1 MGTSTP
7 RQPSLDILYQR
18 YLNHEESASFI
29 AAVAAGYTIGTLERL
44 AEFGQRTS
52 RRAATMALGFLGD
65 YRSNDV
71 MGRRLS
77 DEDRGVRMLAENSI
91 RELWYRDGSTSQ
103 RQMLQVIIRM
113 NNSEQSAVAAT
124 RLASELIDE
133 APFFAEAWNQRAIAH
148 FQRGRFDDSAND
160 CLQTLELNPYQF
172 ASAVGMG
179 QCYLE
184 MNEPQPALECFRRAL
199 KLNPCLEDVRA
210 QVTYLERALEGR

>member
-1 MGTSTP
+1 MGTPTP
-7 RQPSLDILYQR
+7 RHPSLDTLYQR
-18 YLNHEESASFI
+18 YLNHEDSAAFI
-29 AAVAAGYTIGTLERL
+29 AVVARGYTIGTLERL

-52 RRAATMALGFLGD
+52 RRAATMALGLLGD

-91 RELWYRDGSTSQ
+91 RELWYRDGNESQ
-103 RQMLQVIIRM
+103 RQALQVAIRL
-113 NNSEQSAVAAT
+113 NNAEQSALAT
-124 RLASELIDE
+124 RVTSELIDE
-133 APFFAEAWNQRAIAH
+133 APFFAEVWNQRAIAH
-148 FQRGRFDDSAND
+148 FQRGRYDDSAND
-160 CLQTLELNPYQF
+160 CFQTLELNPYQF

-184 MNEPQPALECFRRAL
+184 MHEPQPALDCFRRAL
-199 KLNPCLEDVRA
+199 KLNPGLEDVRA

>member
-1 MGTSTP
+1 
-7 RQPSLDILYQR
+7 LYQR

-29 AAVAAGYTIGTLERL
+29 SAVAASYTIGTLERL

-91 RELWYRDGSTSQ
+91 RELWYRDGNTTQ
-103 RQMLQVIIRM
+103 RRTLQVIIRL
-113 NNSEQSAVAAT
+113 NNTEQSAAAAT

-160 CLQTLELNPYQF
+160 CCQTLELNPYQF
-172 ASAVGMG
+172 AAAVGMG

-184 MNEPQPALECFRRAL
+184 MNEPQPALDCFRRAL

>member
-1 MGTSTP
+1 VGASTL
-7 RQPSLDILYQR
+7 RQPGLDTLYQR
-18 YLNHEESASFI
+18 YLNHEESATFI
-29 AAVAAGYTIGTLERL
+29 TAVAARYTIGTLERL

-91 RELWYRDGSTSQ
+91 RELWYRDGNATQ
-103 RQMLQVIIRM
+103 RQTLQVIIRL
-113 NNSEQSAVAAT
+113 NNAERSAAVAT
-124 RLASELIDE
+124 RLATELIEE
-133 APFFAEAWNQRAIAH
+133 APYFAEAWNQRAIAH
-148 FQRGRFDDSAND
+148 FQRGQFDDSAND

-184 MNEPQPALECFRRAL
+184 MNEPQPALDCFRRAL
-199 KLNPCLEDVRA
+199 NLNPCLEDVRA

>member
-1 MGTSTP
+1 MGTPTP
-7 RQPSLDILYQR
+7 RHPGLDTLYQR
-18 YLNHEESASFI
+18 YLNHEDSAAFI
-29 AAVAAGYTIGTLERL
+29 AAVARGYTIGTLERL

-52 RRAATMALGFLGD
+52 RRAATMALGLLGD

-91 RELWYRDGSTSQ
+91 RELWYRDGNETQ
-103 RQMLQVIIRM
+103 RQALQVAIRL
-113 NNSEQSAVAAT
+113 NNAEQSALAT
-124 RLASELIDE
+124 RVTSELIDE

-148 FQRGRFDDSAND
+148 FQRGRYDDSAND
-160 CLQTLELNPYQF
+160 CFQTLELNPYQF

-184 MNEPQPALECFRRAL
+184 MNEPQPALDCFRRAL
-199 KLNPCLEDVRA
+199 KLNPGLEDVRA

>member
-1 MGTSTP
+1 MGAPTP
-7 RQPSLDILYQR
+7 RQPSLDSLYQR
-18 YLNHEESASFI
+18 YLNHEDSATFI
-29 AAVAAGYTIGTLERL
+29 SAVASTYTIGTIERL
-44 AEFGQRTS
+44 AEFGQFTS

-77 DEDRGVRMLAENSI
+77 DKDRGVRMLAENSI
-91 RELWYRDGSTSQ
+91 RELWYRDGNETQ
-103 RQMLQVIIRM
+103 RKTLQVIIRL
-113 NNSEQSAVAAT
+113 NNAEQAGTAT

-133 APFFAEAWNQRAIAH
+133 APFFAEAWSQRAIAH

-160 CLQTLELNPYQF
+160 CFQTLELNPYHF

-179 QCYLE
+179 HCYLE
-184 MNEPQPALECFRRAL
+184 LNEPQPALDCFRRAL
-199 KLNPCLEDVRA
+199 KLNPGLEDVRA

>member
-1 MGTSTP
+1 MGASTP
-7 RQPSLDILYQR
+7 RQPSLDTLYQR
-18 YLNHEESASFI
+18 YLNHEDSACFI
-29 AAVAAGYTIGTLERL
+29 TVVAASYTIGTLERL
-44 AEFGQRTS
+44 AECGQRTS

-65 YRSNDV
+65 YQSNDV

-91 RELWYRDGSTSQ
+91 RELWYRDGSQTQ
-103 RQMLQVIIRM
+103 RQALQVIIRL
-113 NNSEQSAVAAT
+113 NNAEQPSAAT

-160 CLQTLELNPYQF
+160 CFQTLELNPYQF
-172 ASAVGMG
+172 SSAVGMG

-184 MNEPQPALECFRRAL
+184 LNEPQPALDCFRRAL
-199 KLNPCLEDVRA
+199 NLNPCLEDVRA

>member
-1 MGTSTP
+1 MGAPTP
-7 RQPSLDILYQR
+7 RHPSLDSLYQR
-18 YLNHEESASFI
+18 YLNHEDSATFI
-29 AAVAAGYTIGTLERL
+29 TAVAARYTLGTIERL

-91 RELWYRDGSTSQ
+91 RELWYRDGNETQ
-103 RQMLQVIIRM
+103 RQTLQVIIRL
-113 NNSEQSAVAAT
+113 NNAEQAAAAT
-124 RLASELIDE
+124 RLSSELIDE
-133 APFFAEAWNQRAIAH
+133 APYFAEAWSQRAIAH
-148 FQRGRFDDSAND
+148 FQRGQFDDSAND
-160 CLQTLELNPYQF
+160 CFQTLELNPYHF

-179 QCYLE
+179 HCYLE
-184 MNEPQPALECFRRAL
+184 LNEPQPALDCFRRAL
-199 KLNPCLEDVRA
+199 KLNPDLEDVRA

>member
-1 MGTSTP
+1 MGAPTP
-7 RQPSLDILYQR
+7 RQPSLDTLYQR
-18 YLNHEESASFI
+18 YLNHEDSATFI
-29 AAVAAGYTIGTLERL
+29 TAVAGSYTIGTLERL

-77 DEDRGVRMLAENSI
+77 DQDRGVRMLAENSI
-91 RELWYRDGSTSQ
+91 RELWYRDGSETQ
-103 RQMLQVIIRM
+103 RQTLQVIIRL
-113 NNSEQSAVAAT
+113 NNAEQAAAAT
-124 RLASELIDE
+124 KVASELIDE
-133 APFFAEAWNQRAIAH
+133 APFFAEAWSQRAIAH

-160 CLQTLELNPYQF
+160 CFQTLELNPYHF

-179 QCYLE
+179 HCYLE
-184 MNEPQPALECFRRAL
+184 LNEPQPALDCFRRAL
-199 KLNPCLEDVRA
+199 KLNPGLEDVRA

>member
-1 MGTSTP
+1 MGTPTP
-7 RQPSLDILYQR
+7 RHPGLDTLYQR
-18 YLNHEESASFI
+18 YLNHEDSATFVT
-29 AAVAAGYTIGTLERL
+29 AVAKGYTIGTLERL

-52 RRAATMALGFLGD
+52 RRAATMALGLLGD

-91 RELWYRDGSTSQ
+91 RELWYRDGNETQ
-103 RQMLQVIIRM
+103 RQTLQVAIRL
-113 NNSEQSAVAAT
+113 NNAEQSVLAT
-124 RLASELIDE
+124 RLTSELIDE

-148 FQRGRFDDSAND
+148 FQRGRYDDSAND
-160 CLQTLELNPYQF
+160 CFQTLELNPYQF

-184 MNEPQPALECFRRAL
+184 MNEPQPALDYFRRAL
-199 KLNPCLEDVRA
+199 KLNPGLEDVRA

>member
-7 RQPSLDILYQR
+7 RHPGLDLLYQR
-18 YLNHEESASFI
+18 YLNHEHSASFI
-29 AAVAAGYTIGTLERL
+29 AAVASSYTIGTLERL

-65 YRSNDV
+65 YRSNNV

-91 RELWYRDGSTSQ
+91 RELWYRDGNERQ
-103 RQMLQVIIRM
+103 RQTLQVIIRL
-113 NNSEQSAVAAT
+113 NNAEQSAAAT

-160 CLQTLELNPYQF
+160 CLQTMELNPYQF

-184 MNEPQPALECFRRAL
+184 MNEPQPALDCFRRAL
-199 KLNPCLEDVRA
+199 TLNPCLEDVRA
-210 QVTYLERALEGR
+210 QVAYLERALEGR

>member
-1 MGTSTP
+1 MGESTP
-7 RQPSLDILYQR
+7 QHPSLDTLYQR
-18 YLNHEESASFI
+18 YLNHEDSASFI
-29 AAVAAGYTIGTLERL
+29 TAVATSYTIGTLERL

-52 RRAATMALGFLGD
+52 RRAATMALGYLGD

-77 DEDRGVRMLAENSI
+77 DDDRGVRMLAENSI
-91 RELWYRDGSTSQ
+91 RELWYRDGNVTQ
-103 RQMLQVIIRM
+103 QQTLQVIIRL
-113 NNSEQSAVAAT
+113 NNAEQSAEAA
-124 RLASELIDE
+124 RRASKLIDE
-133 APFFAEAWNQRAIAH
+133 APFFAEAWNQRAIAL

-160 CLQTLELNPYQF
+160 CFQTLELNPYQF

-184 MNEPQPALECFRRAL
+184 MNEPQPALDCFRRAL

>member
-1 MGTSTP
+1 MGTPTP
-7 RQPSLDILYQR
+7 RHPGLDTLYQR
-18 YLNHEESASFI
+18 YLNHEDSAAFI
-29 AAVAAGYTIGTLERL
+29 AAVARGYTIGTLERL

-52 RRAATMALGFLGD
+52 RRAATMALGLLGD

-91 RELWYRDGSTSQ
+91 RELWYRDGNEAQ
-103 RQMLQVIIRM
+103 RQALQVAIRL
-113 NNSEQSAVAAT
+113 NNAEQSALAT
-124 RLASELIDE
+124 RVTSELIDE
-133 APFFAEAWNQRAIAH
+133 ALFFAEAWNQRAIVY
-148 FQRGRFDDSAND
+148 FQRGRYDDSAND
-160 CLQTLELNPYQF
+160 CFQTLELNPYQF

-184 MNEPQPALECFRRAL
+184 MNEPQPALDCFRRAL
-199 KLNPCLEDVRA
+199 KLNPGLEDVRA

>member
-1 MGTSTP
+1 MGTPTP
-7 RQPSLDILYQR
+7 RQPGLDTLYQR
-18 YLNHEESASFI
+18 YLNHEDSANFI
-29 AAVAAGYTIGTLERL
+29 STVASRYTIGTLERL

-91 RELWYRDGSTSQ
+91 RELWYRDGNETQ
-103 RQMLQVIIRM
+103 RQMLQVIIRL
-113 NNSEQSAVAAT
+113 NNAEQSAAAT

-133 APFFAEAWNQRAIAH
+133 APSFAEAWNQRAIAH

-160 CLQTLELNPYQF
+160 CFQTLELNPYQF

-184 MNEPQPALECFRRAL
+184 MNEPQPALDCFRRAL
-199 KLNPCLEDVRA
+199 TLNPCLEDVRA
-210 QVTYLERALEGR
+210 QVAYLERALEGR

>member
-1 MGTSTP
+1 
-7 RQPSLDILYQR
+7 LYQR

-29 AAVAAGYTIGTLERL
+29 SAVAASYTIGTLERL

-65 YRSNDV
+65 YQSNDV

-91 RELWYRDGSTSQ
+91 RELWYRDGNTTQ
-103 RQMLQVIIRM
+103 RQTLQVIIRL
-113 NNSEQSAVAAT
+113 NNTEQSAAAAT
-124 RLASELIDE
+124 RLADELIDE
-133 APFFAEAWNQRAIAH
+133 APYFAEAWNQRAIAH

-160 CLQTLELNPYQF
+160 CCQTLELNPYQF
-172 ASAVGMG
+172 AAAVGMG

-184 MNEPQPALECFRRAL
+184 MNEPQPALDCFRRAL

>member
-1 MGTSTP
+1 MGESTP
-7 RQPSLDILYQR
+7 QHPSLDTLYQR
-18 YLNHEESASFI
+18 YLNHEDSATFI
-29 AAVAAGYTIGTLERL
+29 SQVASSYTIGTLERL

-52 RRAATMALGFLGD
+52 RRAATMALGLLGD

-77 DEDRGVRMLAENSI
+77 DEDRGVRMLAENGI
-91 RELWYRDGSTSQ
+91 RELWYRDGSETQ
-103 RQMLQVIIRM
+103 RQMLQVVIRY
-113 NNSEQSAVAAT
+113 NNAEQPAIAT
-124 RLASELIDE
+124 KLAGELIDE

-148 FQRGRFDDSAND
+148 FQRGRYDDSAND
-160 CLQTLELNPYQF
+160 CFQTLELNPYQF
-172 ASAVGMG
+172 SSAVGMG

-184 MNEPQPALECFRRAL
+184 LSEPQPALDCFRRAL